1 MPLVD
6 IYSDKDTVLS
16 MTAQKKING
25 RKKGD
30 FCWSKLMWVQISHIK
45 FLRTKPSYFHDP
57 RKSP

>member
-45 FLRTKPSYFHDP
+45 SPRTKPSYFHDP